1 MWQVCF
7 CLLLCVMFPSL
18 KILCRCLAFPNDL
31 DGGGP
36 PWTLEVTQALTDEFS
51 VGVLWDEWGID
62 CNVVVSVIKYQI

>member
-1 MWQVCF
+1 
-7 CLLLCVMFPSL
+7 MFPSL

-36 PWTLEVTQALTDEFS
+36 PRTLEVTQALTDEFL